1 MRKNIPMLDR
11 RYGVQKVLFG
21 FIFVLFL
28 IYAVTLIYPFIW
40 LIMSSLKDFVSYQL
54 DMAQGRTFQLP
65 EVFMFSNYAEAFKLM
80 KYENTMFIGMFI
92 NSLWQAFLSIAVGT
106 LVSTAF
112 SYTMARFRFPGKEF
126 IYGLVITVMIM
137 PIMTGSGATF
147 KLYVDLGLYD
157 NPLLFVATS
166 LGWGSF
172 LYYYAFFKG
181 VSPSYN
187 EAVYID
193 GGGEWTAFL
202 RVVLP
207 QAVSIMFALGVMS
220 FIGKWNDYQSIL
232 LYMPSYPTVASGMY
246 LVKNTLL
253 RSGKDPIYFS
263 GIVISIIPVLVLF
276 ICFSNLIM
284 QNMALGGLKG

>member
-80 KYENTMFIGMFI
+80 KYENTTFIGMFI

-166 LGWGSF
+166 LGWGNF